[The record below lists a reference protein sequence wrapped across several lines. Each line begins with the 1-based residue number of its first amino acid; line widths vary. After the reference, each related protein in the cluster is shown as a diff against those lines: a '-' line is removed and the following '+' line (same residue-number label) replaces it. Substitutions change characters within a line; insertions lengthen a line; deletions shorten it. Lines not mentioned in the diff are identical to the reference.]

1 MNSVSDAS
9 ATSLADALR
18 GQEPMAGKTGSRGDP
33 FIQPT
38 EQVMRDVATLAALAC
53 DSPLATLAMPGVE
66 VTWRRSGGRTDSAV
80 CTRDSPFADY
90 VLGFAELL
98 EVPDMAEDERF
109 SATRPV
115 VDGRSVVFY
124 AGAPVIVADG
134 QVLGTL
140 AVLDFIPRR
149 LNPEQRAA
157 LLALAR
163 QAATLALREELVLA
177 RGLVES
183 APVAIYHTDARGHI
197 TYTNPE
203 YRRILNLGPEEC
215 LDDWAKGVH
224 PDDRL
229 RMEAAW
235 ADYCR
240 NPRPVT
246 FEWRSAPHDG
256 DSRVLT
262 EQVVAADG
270 IAGFVGTITDITE
283 RVWARTS
290 LQRAETLFQDT
301 FEQAPIGIA
310 YASRD
315 GRFLRCNRACCDM
328 LGFSASE
335 LETKYIHELTY
346 DADVADKSTEIA
358 RLWRGEIDFYTREKR
373 YVRKDQS
380 VVWTRVTATL
390 VRDEHGIPTCSVG
403 FFLDISSRKQMEAD
417 LLQNQK
423 LLAAVIADVPV
434 AILACDV
441 AGQIFLHNR
450 VADDLFA
457 IAPADDSS
465 SEAPMSYPI
474 GVDIFLPDGVT
485 RVPREEG
492 PLARALRGETV
503 AHMELLATTPGSVA
517 RMIVNSARQLV
528 GSNGACLG
536 AVSITQDVTQMKTL
550 ERELTQAQKLESI
563 GQLSAGIAHEINT
576 PTQFIG
582 DNIRFLQESFQE
594 VLDLVGTVTALVADH
609 KDGILP
615 VAPIAA
621 ALDGPNV
628 SYLRDEIPKAIAQS
642 LEGIER
648 IAKIVGA
655 MKEFSHP
662 GLEKTPLDLNHAI
675 ASTITVASNEWKYVA
690 EVKTDFDPALPPV
703 PVMPGAFNQVILNIL
718 VNAAHAVSAALGEAA
733 PTKGTITVV
742 TRQIED
748 WVEIRI
754 RDTGC
759 GMPAKIIGRIFDPFF
774 TTKPVGKGTGQ
785 GLAIAHDVVVKK
797 HGGTISVDS
806 EPGVGTTFTLRLP
819 LEAAAPD
826 AEQVAA

>member
-1 MNSVSDAS
+1 MQSVSDAS
-9 ATSLADALR
+9 ATSLADTLR
-18 GQEPMAGKTGSRGDP
+18 VLEPVTGKTGSRGDP
-33 FIQPT
+33 SIQPT
-38 EQVMRDVATLAALAC
+38 EQAMRDVASLAALAC
-53 DSPLATLAMPGVE
+53 DSPLVTLTMPGVDI
-66 VTWRRSGGRTDSAV
+66 TWHRSGGRADSAAG
-80 CTRDSPFADY
+80 TNDSSFDDY
-90 VLGFAELL
+90 VLGVAELF
-98 EVPDMAEDERF
+98 EVPDVAEDERF
-109 SATRPV
+109 SATKPV
-115 VDGRSVVFY
+115 VDGRLVAFY
-124 AGAPVIVADG
+124 AGAPIIAADG

-140 AVLDFIPRR
+140 AVLDVIPRR

-163 QAATLALREELVLA
+163 QAATLALCEELVHA
-177 RGLVES
+177 RGLLES
-183 APVAIYHTDARGHI
+183 APVAIYHTDARGCI
-197 TYTNPE
+197 TYANPE
-203 YRRILNLGPEEC
+203 YRRILNLGPEES
-215 LDDWAKGVH
+215 LDDWANGVH
-224 PDDRL
+224 PDDRS
-229 RMEAAW
+229 RMKAAC

-246 FEWRSAPHDG
+246 FEWRSAPRDG
-256 DSRVLT
+256 ASRVLT

-270 IAGFVGTITDITE
+270 IAGFVGAITDITE

-290 LQRAETLFQDT
+290 LHRAETLFRDT

-315 GRFLRCNRACCDM
+315 AQFLRSNRAFCDM

-335 LETKYIHELTY
+335 LETKSIAELTY
-346 DADVADKSTEIA
+346 AADVAVNSTEIG
-358 RLWRGEIDFYTREKR
+358 RLWRGEIEFNLQEKR
-373 YVRKDQS
+373 FVRKDQS

-390 VRDEHGIPTCSVG
+390 VRDENGIPTCSVG
-403 FFLDISSRKQMEAD
+403 FFQDISARKQMEAD
-417 LLQNQK
+417 LLRNQN

-457 IAPADDSS
+457 IALADDFSS
-465 SEAPMSYPI
+465 GAPSPYPI
-474 GVDIFLPDGVT
+474 GVDAFLPDGVT
-485 RVPREEG
+485 RVPREER

-503 AHMELLATTPGSVA
+503 THMELVAAMPGNVA
-517 RMIVNSARQLV
+517 RMTVNSARQLV
-528 GSNGACLG
+528 GSSGECLG
-536 AVSITQDVTQMKTL
+536 AVAVTQDVTQMKTL
-550 ERELTQAQKLESI
+550 ERELAQAQKLESI

-594 VLDLVGTVTALVADH
+594 VLGLVGKLTTLVADH
-609 KDGILP
+609 KDGIVP
-615 VAPIAA
+615 SAPIAA
-621 ALDGPNV
+621 ALDGPDV

-648 IAKIVGA
+648 IARIVSA

-662 GLEKTPLDLNHAI
+662 GLEKTPVDLNHAI
-675 ASTITVASNEWKYVA
+675 AVTITVASNEWKYIA

-718 VNAAHAVSAALGEAA
+718 VNAAHAVSAAMGEGALA
-733 PTKGTITVV
+733 KGTITVV
-742 TRQIED
+742 TRRIED

-754 RDTGC
+754 SDTGC
-759 GMPAKIIGRIFDPFF
+759 GMPAKIINRIFDPFF

-819 LEAAAPD
+819 LE
-826 AEQVAA
+826 VATPASGVEK